1 MSKTNSWLCLYAIFQ
16 IGKPYWYGTYGQV
29 SSESLYN
36 STVLPKLKSL
46 GYSPY
51 TNYKSQLNVKVHD
64 CAGLVLGALMCSKV
78 DGTPSG
84 SAPIAHGATSQY
96 NGNCKTKSNSM
107 SNFPKIP
114 GTLVFHSKGSTKT
127 HVGIYVGTYIDKNGK
142 EHSNVVVEAMNHAS
156 GVTTSALSNSKW
168 DSWGQ
173 LSCCTIDTKTNTKFD
188 MRTATKSGEM
198 AAKDSI
204 TINTSAMS
212 PFVATVLQGQNPKL
226 DYNKIQEARIS
237 AMMFYGGELYD
248 ESHKQKSTYVN
259 PYLNEQVSQCDNA
272 GMPYALYVN
281 VRSRNVIEADL
292 ECRTLYYI
300 ISRYPPS
307 LGLWLSLQIN
317 NTVDINNYIMEIYY
331 KYAEKWGLKDRIG
344 LYVNETELA
353 KITWDKFK
361 DRFYLWMIKP
371 MIVTTIDDELLQ
383 PEMFEVPD

>member
-1 MSKTNSWLCLYAIFQ
+1 
-16 IGKPYWYGTYGQV
+16 
-29 SSESLYN
+29 
-36 STVLPKLKSL
+36 
-46 GYSPY
+46 
-51 TNYKSQLNVKVHD
+51 
-64 CAGLVLGALMCSKV
+64 
-78 DGTPSG
+78 
-84 SAPIAHGATSQY
+84 
-96 NGNCKTKSNSM
+96 
-107 SNFPKIP
+107 
-114 GTLVFHSKGSTKT
+114 
-127 HVGIYVGTYIDKNGK
+127 
-142 EHSNVVVEAMNHAS
+142 
-156 GVTTSALSNSKW
+156 
-168 DSWGQ
+168 
-173 LSCCTIDTKTNTKFD
+173 
-188 MRTATKSGEM
+188 
-198 AAKDSI
+198 
-204 TINTSAMS
+204 MS
-212 PFVATVLQGQNPKL
+212 PFIATVLQGQNPKL

-307 LGLWLSLQIN
+307 LGIWLSLQIN

-361 DRFYLWMIKP
+361 DKFYLWMIKP